1 MVRVEIS
8 LNDGESWRLCK
19 VTHPSPCTKY
29 GKYWCWNLWEVE
41 ADLIEL
47 LQAKEIV
54 VRAWDFAMNTQP
66 QKITW
71 NLMVSS
77 ACLFSQLPPIL
88 HNSFYEKI
96 LSATDFLKD
105 RYCCVCDGRG

>member
-1 MVRVEIS
+1 LPCFDLGGGRKVVRVEIS

-41 ADLIEL
+41 VDLIEL

-77 ACLFSQLPPIL
+77 ACCSANYLLFFTTVFMKR
-88 HNSFYEKI
+88 FYWQQI
-96 LSATDFLKD
+96 S
-105 RYCCVCDGRG
+105 